1 MCISIN
7 IRRTNVAFFLCLRLC
22 TSKVPLLVLMLISSC
37 EPGLNCCSPAVLPLL
52 LLSIVDVAAT
62 EYVAFV
68 VYSGSPKVEAEL
80 LFFPVI
86 YLHSSLS
93 ETVQ

>member
-1 MCISIN
+1 MAGFWN
-7 IRRTNVAFFLCLRLC
+7 PVQGPLVAFGDY
-22 TSKVPLLVLMLISSC
+22 SGS
-37 EPGLNCCSPAVLPLL
+37 LNCCSPAVLPLL

-80 LFFPVI
+80 LFSPVI

-93 ETVQ
+93 QIVQ